1 MGPRSTQTCSLWDMS
16 KVTRDGRRVWDLDLL
31 KLVHF
36 GICQKSH
43 GTPGPVRKWM
53 VGIRLKEHFVLLLG
67 FTSDFTLL

>member
-1 MGPRSTQTCSLWDMS
+1 MGPRSAQTLFTLGYVKSHT
-16 KVTRDGRRVWDLDLL
+16 VRAEGVDLDLF

-53 VGIRLKEHFVLLLG
+53 VGIRLKELVVLLLG